1 MRAFAALW
9 SKELKDFF
17 VSPIAYLVIAIFLLV
32 TGWFFFSTFFI
43 KSQASLRDFFNLL
56 PMTFAF
62 VIPALTMRLFSEEF
76 NLGSYEILIT
86 MPVSHPEVVLSKFL
100 AGLALVAGMLLPTLV
115 YVLFVSFL
123 GDIDPG
129 PVIGGYVGS
138 LLLGAAYTAIGLLT
152 SALTKNQIV
161 AYILGTL
168 LCFALTLLN
177 QLLFFIPETGLQVV
191 QYLGATHHFENI
203 AKGIIDSRDLIYFLS
218 IVFLGL
224 YLTTLVIQD
233 KT

>member
-9 SKELKDFF
+9 SKECKDFF
-17 VSPIAYLVIAIFLLV
+17 VSPIAYLVISIFLLV

-43 KSQASLRDFFNLL
+43 KSQAGLRDFFNLL

-62 VIPALTMRLFSEEF
+62 VIPALTMRLFAEEL

-86 MPVSHPEVVLSKFL
+86 MPVSHTEVVLSKFL
-100 AGLALVAGMLLPTLV
+100 AGLTVVAAMLFPTLA
-115 YVLFVSFL
+115 YAFFVALL
-123 GDIDPG
+123 GDVDPG
-129 PVIGGYVGS
+129 PVIGGYLGS

-152 SALTKNQIV
+152 SALTRNQII

-168 LCFALTLLN
+168 VCFSLTLIN
-177 QLLFFIPETGLQVV
+177 QLLFFVPEAGLQIV
-191 QYLGATHHFENI
+191 QYLGAAHHFQNI
-203 AKGIIDSRDLIYFLS
+203 AKGIVDSRDVIYFLS
-218 IVFLGL
+218 IVCIGL
-224 YLTTLVIQD
+224 YLTRIVIQD